1 MSERI
6 IWRVAEEACSRN
18 WEFSNGQEENH
29 ERWEGRWQ
37 EVRIL
42 TSRTFIQR
50 YEAERHS
57 FLSSE
62 RIKSLSTR
70 KTDQLIML
78 KLTMQAMYV

>member
-6 IWRVAEEACSRN
+6 IWRVAEEACSTN